1 MMAKTTQMETRR
13 YISLYF
19 TQLKGTK
26 PLLRGADL
34 IQMGIKPGPSIK
46 KTLTNLLKARLDERV
61 VTRQDEMEY
70 ISSAQGVE

>member
-19 TQLKGTK
+19 TQLKDMK

-34 IQMGIKPGPSIK
+34 IGMGIKPGPSIK
-46 KTLTNLLKARLDERV
+46 ATLSNLLKARLDEQV
-61 VTRQDEMEY
+61 ITRQDEMAY
-70 ISSAQGVE
+70 ISRTQGME